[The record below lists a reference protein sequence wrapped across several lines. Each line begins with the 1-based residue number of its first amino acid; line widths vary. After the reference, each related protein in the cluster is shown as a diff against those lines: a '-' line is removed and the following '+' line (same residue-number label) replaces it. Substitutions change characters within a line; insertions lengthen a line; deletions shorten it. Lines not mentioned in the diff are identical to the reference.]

1 MKKLL
6 SILLCLALV
15 SAGFCGCTQKKQT
28 VMTVGAAEIDNEI
41 FAYFFDEV
49 YSQTKQDGGDLNDT
63 AAMIEAAVAKCNGYV
78 GTVTQYEQFMFEM
91 SPKEKLQIA
100 TETEEEWML
109 YGKYYSSVGISKQ
122 TVTKINT
129 ARVMRT
135 SLLLYYFGE
144 GREYEVSEA
153 EIEYYFD
160 QAYVEFKT
168 LNGYLIS
175 FDEEGNSIPLSDTE
189 LTAVRADFESK
200 RQQLAS
206 GTAISEFNNGQDV
219 ESSFVAVTSTAYP
232 EGFLAKVAELKY
244 DTPTIIETEEYI
256 FIVIRL
262 DAKTDSNY
270 ENYRTSYIET
280 LRGEMLT
287 DLLISIGKDF
297 GVTLNENRISDVADS
312 VIDIRNSL
320 E

>member
-1 MKKLL
+1 
-6 SILLCLALV
+6 
-15 SAGFCGCTQKKQT
+15 
-28 VMTVGAAEIDNEI
+28 
-41 FAYFFDEV
+41 
-49 YSQTKQDGGDLNDT
+49 
-63 AAMIEAAVAKCNGYV
+63 
-78 GTVTQYEQFMFEM
+78 
-91 SPKEKLQIA
+91 
-100 TETEEEWML
+100 
-109 YGKYYSSVGISKQ
+109 
-122 TVTKINT
+122 
-129 ARVMRT
+129 MRT

-189 LTAVRADFESK
+189 LAAVRADFESK

-219 ESSFVAVTSTAYP
+219 EASFVAVTNTAYP

-270 ENYRTSYIET
+270 ENYRTNYIET

-287 DLLISIGKDF
+287 DLLISTVKDF

>member
-15 SAGFCGCTQKKQT
+15 SACFCGCTQKKQT

-78 GTVTQYEQFMFEM
+78 GTVTQYGQFMFEM

-153 EIEYYFD
+153 EIE
-160 QAYVEFKT
+160 FKT

-175 FDEEGNSIPLSDTE
+175 FDEEGNSIPLSNTE
-189 LTAVRADFESK
+189 LAAVRADFESK

-219 ESSFVAVTSTAYP
+219 EASFVAVTNTAYP

-287 DLLISIGKDF
+287 DLLVSTGKDF